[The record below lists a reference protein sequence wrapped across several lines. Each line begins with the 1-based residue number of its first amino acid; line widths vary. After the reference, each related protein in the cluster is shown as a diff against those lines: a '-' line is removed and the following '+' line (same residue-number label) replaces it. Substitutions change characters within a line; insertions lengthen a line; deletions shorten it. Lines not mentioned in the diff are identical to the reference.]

1 MPDSWGRDEVP
12 ASASALKIKK
22 GMADDH
28 MNFAVASDGTLYV
41 AVKTSY
47 DTEGYP
53 LVALLVRRPDGDW
66 DKLYTVDDE
75 GSRPVVLLSEKY
87 KSIFVAYSSYRDHQ
101 LVCKVS
107 DMNEINFGE
116 CRVLLRGRVQKH
128 SINNATSTKQ
138 IIDDEAVVVA
148 SEDGISR
155 SILIGCN

>member
-1 MPDSWGRDEVP
+1 
-12 ASASALKIKK
+12 
-22 GMADDH
+22 MADDH
-28 MNFAVASDGTLYV
+28 MNFAMASNGTLYV

-53 LVALLVRRPDGDW
+53 LVALIVRRPDGEW

-116 CRVLLRGRVQKH
+116 RRVLIWGRNQKN
-128 SINNATSTKQ
+128 SINNASSTKQ
-138 IIDDEAVVVA
+138 IIDDEAVIISSEEGVA
-148 SEDGISR
+148 K
-155 SILIGCN
+155 SILAGCN